1 MSAAK
6 SPTATPVHPPAEVP
20 QSKLEQFLEANFKKI
35 ALGLGLFL
43 VVLIAI
49 AVARHFSH
57 ETELRAAEA
66 FTSAKN
72 ATDCDVIIQKY
83 AGTEAAGNAMLL
95 KASLLWDEGKKESS
109 VTALQEFVKDQ
120 PDHPLL
126 PHALLGLGSKQAA
139 LGNNDDARKTLEA
152 VSRDYAKSEVAAAA
166 QAQLGDILW
175 AEGKIDEAKKIFT
188 ELPRNNPGSPFIGQ
202 AEQRL
207 KVMDAGLPT
216 KEVDPPPAP
225 KPVEAPKPPV
235 PGLGVLPQLTP
246 TPAAGGAPT
255 INVPSLTTPPGPQMP
270 APASTPN
277 AAAPSAPAPAPA
289 APAAPAAPKA
299 EDKPATPAPAPA
311 APEAPKP

>member
-72 ATDCDVIIQKY
+72 AADCDVIIQKF

-175 AEGKIDEAKKIFT
+175 AEGKLDEAKKIFT

-235 PGLGVLPQLTP
+235 PGLGVIPQITP
-246 TPAAGGAPT
+246 STGDAPT
-255 INVPSLTTPPGPQMP
+255 LNVPSLTAPPGPAML
-270 APASTPN
+270 APVL
-277 AAAPSAPAPAPA
+277 APAPAPA